1 MSLRAIRKETTRSSN
16 SDQQEARLPVYE
28 IEVA

>member
-1 MSLRAIRKETTRSSN
+1 MSLHAIRKEITYSSN
-16 SDQQEARLPVYE
+16 FDQQEARLPVYE